1 MCERKTLTAMMRL
14 LLGGLLLLV
23 LPQSAF
29 AQDSGGGSSEV
40 SLFVGSH
47 LPNQIDGVTEILPVF
62 GGRYGI
68 ALGSGIAELGLS
80 NSHAEGVDFTTLST
94 SMRADLPA
102 IDQFMGSI
110 YGGIDFNFYRP
121 AGAEDRTTE
130 TGVHVGAAILMHAS
144 STLWFRGDLKFAAN
158 PGTSLFLLFGIVFRS
173 SEGGG
178 S

>member
-1 MCERKTLTAMMRL
+1 MRERRTGNAMMRL
-14 LLGGLLLLV
+14 LFGGLVFLTMPL
-23 LPQSAF
+23 SAF
-29 AQDSGGGSSEV
+29 AQDAESGSSEV

-62 GGRYGI
+62 GGRYGM
-68 ALGSGIAELGLS
+68 ALGGGIAELGLS

-110 YGGIDFNFYRP
+110 YGGLDFNFYRP

-130 TGVHVGAAILMHAS
+130 TGFHVGAAILMHAS